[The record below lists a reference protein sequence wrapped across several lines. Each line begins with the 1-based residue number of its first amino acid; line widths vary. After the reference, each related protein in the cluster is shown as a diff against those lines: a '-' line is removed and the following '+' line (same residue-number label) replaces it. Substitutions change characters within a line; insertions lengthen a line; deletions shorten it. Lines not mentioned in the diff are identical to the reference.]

1 MRSPPAALTEHP
13 LEAVRNAAAWVAS
26 RAEFVRIDE
35 PALQDYAASLPL
47 EEICATGA
55 TLFPA
60 LDHDPELLCA
70 FVLQLDAVNFG
81 SGYFPWLL
89 KLPGRSGYRTI
100 EARLAERFETEGP
113 LSPGELME
121 LDAAA
126 CAELFGQDLEA
137 PARAELMELFARA
150 LRDLG
155 GIVGERFGGSFGTLV
170 RAAGGSVESLLRIL
184 LEMELYHDVAE
195 YRGRQVPFFKRAQ
208 LTAADLELALPDDLG
223 RFVDLDRLTI
233 FADNLVPHV
242 LRIDGVLRFDTALVE
257 RIERQELIP
266 SGSPEEVEI
275 RACAVHAV
283 ERIAELLEGITPRRL
298 DTWLWSRGG
307 RPEYKAH
314 PRHRTRCPF
323 Y

>member
-1 MRSPPAALTEHP
+1 VRSPTSALTEHP
-13 LEAVRNAAAWVAS
+13 LEAVRDAAAWVAS

-47 EEICATGA
+47 EQIQATGV

-60 LDHDPELLCA
+60 LDHDPEALCA

-81 SGYFPWLL
+81 SGYFPWLH

-100 EARLAERFETEGP
+100 EARLAERFEVGGP
-113 LSPGELME
+113 LQPRELEE

-137 PARAELMELFARA
+137 PARAELMELFAGA

-155 GIVGERFGGSFGTLV
+155 RCVRERFGGGFSALV
-170 RAAGGSVESLLRIL
+170 RAAGRSAESLVRIL
-184 LEMELYHDVAE
+184 LEMELYRDVAE
-195 YRGRQVPFFKRAQ
+195 YRGRQIPFFKRAQ
-208 LTAADLELALPDDLG
+208 LTAADLELALPEDLG
-223 RFVDLDRLTI
+223 RFADLDRLTI

-242 LRIDGVLRFDTALVE
+242 LRLDGVLRFDTALVE
-257 RIERQELIP
+257 RIQRQELIP
-266 SGSPEEVEI
+266 PGSPEEVEI
-275 RACAVHAV
+275 RACALHAV
-283 ERIAELLEGITPRRL
+283 ERIAALLEGITPRQL
-298 DTWLWSRGG
+298 DYWLWSRGG
-307 RPEYKAH
+307 LPGYKAH
-314 PRHRTRCPF
+314 PRHRTRCTF